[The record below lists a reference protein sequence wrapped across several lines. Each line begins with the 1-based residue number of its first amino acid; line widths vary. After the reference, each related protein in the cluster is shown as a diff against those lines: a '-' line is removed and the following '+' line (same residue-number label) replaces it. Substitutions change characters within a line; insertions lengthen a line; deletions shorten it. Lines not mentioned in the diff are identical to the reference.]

1 MDHPQINLE
10 SFHHEKRADGAVI
23 VRIQTSNLYKEG
35 KVVTTSVYT
44 VFSDGTIDLK
54 TTFLPQGVLPEIPRF
69 RNRISVWRL
78 LMIHLPGMADGHRI
92 TILTAKHLL

>member
-1 MDHPQINLE
+1 MKNVQT
-10 SFHHEKRADGAVI
+10 GAVI

-54 TTFLPQGVLPEIPRF
+54 TTFLPQGVLPEIPRLGIAF
-69 RNRISVWRL
+69 CL
-78 LMIHLPGMADGHRI
+78 APAYDTFTGMAEDHRI